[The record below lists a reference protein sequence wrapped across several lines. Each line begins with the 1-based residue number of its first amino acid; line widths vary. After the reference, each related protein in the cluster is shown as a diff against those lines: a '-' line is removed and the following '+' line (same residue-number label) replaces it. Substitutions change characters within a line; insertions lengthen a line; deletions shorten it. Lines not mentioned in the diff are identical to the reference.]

1 MEGYY
6 IKESEENPDGVSS
19 GKLNIE
25 VANLQ
30 EFRNLLEQAEKEACQ
45 LKKTID
51 RLRWFNLEIEFTAD
65 TSVSKLEKSEPEKTI
80 PQFSNDFMVVPD
92 EKNLTLTIMP
102 DAEGAVLRLS
112 KERALVLASIIR
124 ESTQGW

>member
-6 IKESEENPDGVSS
+6 IKESEENPDGVPS

-51 RLRWFNLEIEFTAD
+51 RLRRFNLEIKFTAD
-65 TSVSKLEKSEPEKTI
+65 TSVSKLEKSEPEKII
-80 PQFSNDFMVVPD
+80 PQFSNDFMVMPD

-102 DAEGAVLRLS
+102 DTEGAVLKLS

>member
-1 MEGYY
+1 MECKKGGEKMEGYY
-6 IKESEENPDGVSS
+6 IKESEEKLDGVPS

-65 TSVSKLEKSEPEKTI
+65 MATTSE
-80 PQFSNDFMVVPD
+80 
-92 EKNLTLTIMP
+92 
-102 DAEGAVLRLS
+102 
-112 KERALVLASIIR
+112 
-124 ESTQGW
+124 

>member
-1 MEGYY
+1 MSYENKGQRKTGGCSIEKGWVREENAGVNGEEGGETMEGYY
-6 IKESEENPDGVSS
+6 IKESEEKPNGVPS

-30 EFRNLLEQAEKEACQ
+30 EFRTLLEQAEKEACQ

-65 TSVSKLEKSEPEKTI
+65 ATTSE
-80 PQFSNDFMVVPD
+80 
-92 EKNLTLTIMP
+92 
-102 DAEGAVLRLS
+102 
-112 KERALVLASIIR
+112 
-124 ESTQGW
+124 